1 MTEPAH
7 TAVACGVAYASCYAI
22 GADPAALVMALVGS
36 VAATVWADELNNL
49 RRTYGAVMLSTLFGG
64 YGAPAVIAAS
74 DGYLK
79 KHEYAVPVQTL
90 EFLAPLVVGAG
101 VVIILPHLG
110 TLLEWGFKRLKTY
123 LGDKIGG
130 TPP

>member
-22 GADPAALVMALVGS
+22 GADPSSLVLALVGS

-49 RRTYGAVMLSTLFGG
+49 RRTYGAIMLSTLLGG
-64 YGAPAVIAAS
+64 YGTPASLAVAE
-74 DGYLK
+74 GYIK
-79 KHEYAVPVQTL
+79 KHELGIPIQAL
-90 EFLAPLVVGAG
+90 ESLAPLVVGAG
-101 VVIILPHLG
+101 IVLVLPHLAKF
-110 TLLEWGFKRLKTY
+110 LKRY
-123 LGDKIGG
+123 FGDKIGG